1 VNAPSARGALAG
13 VLAPLA
19 VVAGGPLLLA
29 ACGGAAQQEVPVAVS
44 HAQARTCPGGMVS
57 AAGARAQARLQ
68 AAGARARPSS
78 CPYVSA
84 AAIGTPG
91 EGVFRQPEAIAVA
104 PSGRVYVADQFSH
117 LVQMFSPTGSFEAQW
132 GSAGEGPGE
141 FGAVGGLAIGPGGEV
156 YLVDATNDRV
166 QRYTG
171 AGRYIGSWGSRG
183 SGVGQFDF
191 GAGNGPSE
199 PPGGGVAVGG
209 GHVYVADTKNN
220 RIERF
225 ALDGSAARVI
235 AGAGSGPGDVRRPQ
249 GLALA
254 AVAAGSPEALYVA
267 DNGNDRVQALAPS
280 GGSIAAASSFPA
292 TPATFQ
298 NPYDVAADG
307 DSVYVVDDNHG
318 RIVHFDR
325 ALRFVGTFGDSGRY
339 RLTHF
344 PRAIALDSA
353 GDVYVTDSS
362 ANRVVVFSAGGAPL
376 RAWGSSGLAPGQFV
390 APVDVAAGPGGR
402 LLVAEAYREIVP
414 LYPTKGPLAY
424 RAQIVYGSPWSSG
437 GGVTLG
443 SRFFSPTGVAFAP
456 DGTVWVSDRNNDVLR
471 HLSASGDFITAV
483 GSSAAG
489 SRAAQAVAL
498 DKPHGVAVE
507 PAGQVLVAD
516 TGSSHVLR
524 IAPGGAMLASWPSPR
539 ARARA
544 TAAGGGYVA
553 AFHEPLDVAAAPVGG
568 VYVADTG
575 NRSVEELDASGRLV
589 ASWGGAGSAPGRFES
604 PAGIAVDQAGDVFVA
619 DSVLDRVQEFTA
631 HGALLAVWGRRGS
644 EVGELS
650 EPTGMAV
657 DCHGDL
663 LVADTGNNR
672 VQLFT
677 GVAAYAGCGSGAE
690 RARLPG

>member
-1 VNAPSARGALAG
+1 VPWLA
-13 VLAPLA
+13 A
-19 VVAGGPLLLA
+19 VAGGPLLLA
-29 ACGGAAQQEVPVAVS
+29 ACGSAAKQEVPVAVS
-44 HAQARTCPGGMVS
+44 QAQARTCPGGLVS
-57 AAGARAQARLQ
+57 AAGARARARSQ
-68 AAGARARPSS
+68 AAGVGNRPSS

-117 LVQMFSPTGSFEAQW
+117 LVQMFSPTGSFEGQW

-141 FGAVGGLAIGPGGEV
+141 FGAVGGIAIGPRGEV
-156 YLVDATNDRV
+156 YLVDAANGRV
-166 QRYTG
+166 NRYT
-171 AGRYIGSWGSRG
+171 ADGRYIGSWGSRG
-183 SGVGQFDF
+183 TSVGQFDF

-199 PPGGGVAVGG
+199 PPGGGITVGG

-225 ALDGSAARVI
+225 GLDGSGARVI
-235 AGAGSGPGDVRRPQ
+235 AGPGSAPGDVHRPQ

-254 AVAAGSPEALYVA
+254 AASAGSPEALYVA
-267 DNGNDRVQALAPS
+267 DNGNDRVQELGPG
-280 GGSIAAASSFPA
+280 GGSIAVASSFPA
-292 TPATFQ
+292 TPSTFQ

-318 RIVHFDR
+318 RIVRFDR
-325 ALRFVGTFGDSGRY
+325 ALRFVGTFGGSGRY
-339 RLTHF
+339 QLTHF
-344 PRAIALDSA
+344 PRAIALDGA
-353 GDVYVTDSS
+353 GNVYVTDSS
-362 ANRVVVFSAGGAPL
+362 ANRVIVSSAGGTPL

-414 LYPTKGPLAY
+414 LYPANGQLAY
-424 RAQIVYGSPWSSG
+424 RARIVYGSPWSSG

-456 DGTVWVSDRNNDVLR
+456 DGTVWVSDRNNDVMR

-489 SRAAQAVAL
+489 TPAARSVAL
-498 DKPHGVAVE
+498 NKPHGVAVE
-507 PAGQVLVAD
+507 RDGRVLVAD
-516 TGSSHVLR
+516 TGSSRVLR
-524 IAPGGAMLASWPSPR
+524 LAPGGATLASWASPR
-539 ARARA
+539 APARA
-544 TAAGGGYVA
+544 NTAGGGSVA
-553 AFHEPLDVAAAPVGG
+553 AFREPLDVAAAPGGG

-589 ASWGGAGSAPGRFES
+589 VSWGGAGSAPGRFES
-604 PAGIAVDQAGDVFVA
+604 PAGIAVSPAGDVFVA
-619 DSVLDRVQEFTA
+619 DSVLDRIQEFTA
-631 HGALLAVWGRRGS
+631 HGSLLAAWGVRGS

-677 GVAAYAGCGSGAE
+677 GIAAQAACGS
-690 RARLPG
+690 

>member
-1 VNAPSARGALAG
+1 LKAPHARGALASALPW
-13 VLAPLA
+13 LAA
-19 VVAGGPLLLA
+19 VAGGPLLLA
-29 ACGGAAQQEVPVAVS
+29 ACGGAAKREVPVAVS
-44 HAQARTCPGGMVS
+44 QAQARTCPGGMVS
-57 AAGARAQARLQ
+57 AASARGRARLQ
-68 AAGARARPSS
+68 AAGARAGRSS

-84 AAIGTPG
+84 AAIGTSG

-117 LVQMFSPTGSFEAQW
+117 LVQMFSSMGTFEGQW
-132 GSAGEGPGE
+132 GSAGAGPGK

-166 QRYTG
+166 ERYT
-171 AGRYIGSWGSRG
+171 ADGRYIGSWGSRG
-183 SGVGQFDF
+183 TGVGQFDF

-209 GHVYVADTKNN
+209 GHVCVADTKNN

-225 ALDGSAARVI
+225 ALDGSGARVI
-235 AGAGSGPGDVRRPQ
+235 AGSGSRPGDVRRPQ

-254 AVAAGSPEALYVA
+254 AAAAGSPEALYVA
-267 DNGNDRVQALAPS
+267 DNGNDRVQELAPA
-280 GGSIAAASSFPA
+280 GGSLAAASSFPA

-325 ALRFVGTFGDSGRY
+325 ALRFVGTFGGSGRY
-339 RLTHF
+339 HLTHF
-344 PRAIALDSA
+344 PRAIALGSA
-353 GDVYVTDSS
+353 GHVYVTDSS
-362 ANRVVVFSAGGAPL
+362 ANRVVVFSADGAPL

-414 LYPTKGPLAY
+414 LYSAKGPLAY
-424 RAQIVYGSPWSSG
+424 RAQIVFGSPWSSG

-471 HLSASGDFITAV
+471 HLSANGDFITAV
-483 GSSAAG
+483 GSSSAG
-489 SRAAQAVAL
+489 SRAAQAVTL
-498 DKPHGVAVE
+498 NKPHGVAVQSD
-507 PAGQVLVAD
+507 GRVLVAD

-524 IAPGGAMLASWPSPR
+524 LAPGGGMLASWPSPR
-539 ARARA
+539 APAQA
-544 TAAGGGYVA
+544 TTAGGRSLG
-553 AFHEPLDVAAAPVGG
+553 AFREPLDVAAAPGGG

-575 NRSVEELDASGRLV
+575 NRRVEELDANGRLV
-589 ASWGGAGSAPGRFES
+589 ASWGGAGSAVGRFES
-604 PAGIAVDQAGDVFVA
+604 PSGIAVDSAGDVFVG
-619 DSVLDRVQEFTA
+619 DSVLDRIQEFTA
-631 HGALLAVWGRRGS
+631 HGALLAAWGRRGS
-644 EVGELS
+644 EVGELG
-650 EPTGMAV
+650 EPTGMTV

-677 GVAAYAGCGSGAE
+677 SVA
-690 RARLPG
+690 PGTACDR